1 MNLAELVTNLAER
14 LEIPSDKIQG
24 IIDNPTLS
32 QATLPD
38 EVVSAFKANFLTI
51 KEAQK
56 NINLKKHFAGVH
68 LGSVDSIIV
77 DLFDEYKVPDDIQ
90 ATIKAETNTFEK
102 VKQFSRYLASL
113 KDEAAKSAGGD
124 KAKLAEQITALNAE
138 IVKLKDMA
146 KAEVQQV
153 NQSWEARLT
162 NRIIDGHFNSYQYAM
177 DHIDPKVQSKTAR
190 LIFEEKLR
198 EKGGKIKYTEDGI
211 KLVSA
216 QDESLDFT
224 IDHKPVQFKDF
235 ADGVMA
241 EAKLLKVKGEAGQQ
255 QQRQAPAGQ
264 GGAGAVKA
272 PAALNAIDKALADF
286 GGQ

>member
-24 IIDNPTLS
+24 IVDNPTLA
-32 QATLPD
+32 QATLPE

-68 LGSVDSIIV
+68 LGSVDSIIF

-153 NQSWEARLT
+153 NQSWESRLT

-177 DHIDPKVQSKTAR
+177 ENIPTDVQSKTAR
-190 LIFEEKLR
+190 MIFEEKLK

-211 KLVSA
+211 KLVST

-241 EAKLLKVKGEAGQQ
+241 EAKLLKVKGGDPNPNP
-255 QQRQAPAGQ
+255 RPTPTPTP
-264 GGAGAVKA
+264 GANPIKA
-272 PAALNAIDKALADF
+272 PAALNAIDRALADI